1 MSPSTSTDGL
11 RIRQAAR
18 AIVRAPGNRVLLVRF
33 EFPAGTR
40 WALPGGGIDPGETPQ
55 QALRRELVEELG
67 LHEAPIGAHVWNR
80 LHLIRFPSG
89 LYDGQSE
96 QIHVVDLPDVFEPNP
111 TLSWEQLNAEYVYE
125 LRWWTLDQIQAA
137 TDHQFVPG
145 PLGALLRELVHNGL
159 PNAPVDVPV

>member
-1 MSPSTSTDGL
+1 M
-11 RIRQAAR
+11 
-18 AIVRAPGNRVLLVRF
+18 LLVRF

-40 WALPGGGIDPGETPQ
+40 WALPGGGIDAGETPHA
-55 QALRRELVEELG
+55 ALQRELVEELG
-67 LHEAPIGAHVWNR
+67 LHDAPVGPHIWNR

-137 TDHQFVPG
+137 TDDQFVPG
-145 PLGALLRELVHNGL
+145 PLGALLRELVDNGL